1 MSRIVTYAH
10 RYKQPPRKKSKAAT
24 ITGPAI
30 VRSRVFKPATRPAN
44 DDRKPAI
51 VSPCGGGAAP
61 DTSELAIVRAR
72 PKDRRAAGWLR
83 IRIKSGHK
91 GTGSMKRAR
100 FGDLTDHAAA
110 CPPVIETEPAGGWH
124 TRYFFRP
131 HRFRSS
137 LITAAVLWTARMVLC
152 WDTSRRRRSRTTTGP
167 PISAVV
173 TPASARRRMRC
184 VSRSVPLRKSAAT
197 GDGNGRRRHA
207 RHAGEYGRAIFDT
220 WMRRQL
226 IDIWRNRR
234 QQRLRRRPRIW
245 QVGRPATV
253 VCATVASATRA
264 ATVVLRLRV
273 PNDLP
278 SPVCSWCFCGMLKA
292 VAWH

>member
-1 MSRIVTYAH
+1 M
-10 RYKQPPRKKSKAAT
+10 
-24 ITGPAI
+24 
-30 VRSRVFKPATRPAN
+30 
-44 DDRKPAI
+44 
-51 VSPCGGGAAP
+51 GGIA
-61 DTSELAIVRAR
+61 V
-72 PKDRRAAGWLR
+72 
-83 IRIKSGHK
+83 IK
-91 GTGSMKRAR
+91 
-100 FGDLTDHAAA
+100 
-110 CPPVIETEPAGGWH
+110 TEPAGGRH

-226 IDIWRNRR
+226 IDI
-234 QQRLRRRPRIW
+234 
-245 QVGRPATV
+245 GETV
-253 VCATVASATRA
+253 VNNAFGAAPEYGKSGARQRSFARPSASATRA